1 MSVKQSRFG
10 GTGLTVP
17 QVIYGGG
24 WVGGFIIRADEE
36 EREAVLDKAYD
47 AGIDWIDTAAAYGDG
62 KSETVI
68 GQWLAKRPVEKRPRI
83 STKFGV
89 DVTRGDFKDEML
101 RSVEASLE
109 RIGRD
114 KVELI
119 YLHNRIVHEDRDRP
133 DARSNTL
140 DEMLGRGGAAD
151 AMDQLKVRGLCDLT
165 GITASG
171 QPSAVNSVVAHKRF
185 DAAQVY
191 YNMINPT
198 AAHASAGSDW
208 NSTDLGGLLEACRE
222 SDMGTMGIRIFAAGF
237 LATKERHGREVPMTA
252 NTSSD
257 AEEARAAA
265 VQEVVG
271 DGYGTPAQTALRFG
285 LACPLLSGI
294 VVGIGEPD
302 HLEQVLGAAELGPL
316 PDDVLEALDEVRA
329 NHPAFRG

>member
-1 MSVKQSRFG
+1 MSVKQNRFG

-36 EREAVLDKAYD
+36 AREAVLDKAYD

-68 GQWLAKRPVEKRPRI
+68 GQWLARRPVEKRPRI
-83 STKFGV
+83 STKFGI
-89 DVTRGDFKDEML
+89 DVTRGSFKDQML

-114 KVELI
+114 KVELV
-119 YLHNRIVHEDRDRP
+119 YLHNRIVNEDRDRP

-151 AMDQLKVRGLCDLT
+151 AMDELKARGLCDFT
-165 GITASG
+165 GITALG
-171 QPSAVNSVVAHKRF
+171 QPDAVKSVVEHKRF

-198 AAHASAGSDW
+198 AAQGAAGPDW
-208 NSTDLGGLLEACRE
+208 NTTDFGGLLEAC
-222 SDMGTMGIRIFAAGF
+222 DTAGLGVMGIRIFAAGH
-237 LATKERHGREVPMTA
+237 LATTVRHGREVPITDNTA
-252 NTSSD
+252 SS
-257 AEEARAAA
+257 AEEARAVA
-265 VQEVVG
+265 VQEVTG
-271 DGYGTPAQTALRFG
+271 DDFGTPAQTALRFG

-294 VVGIGEPD
+294 VVGIGEAD
-302 HLEQVLGAAELGPL
+302 HLAEALGAAKQGPL

-329 NHPAFRG
+329 KHPAFRS